1 MEHEGGGKP
10 PFSFGVRKKIV
21 ASRADPDTSGNRPRE
36 NDLDLRANMEGD
48 KNSDCGKLR
57 SSVSVGREIIRVLST
72 GRELGSGIER

>member
-1 MEHEGGGKP
+1 MKGRETSL
-10 PFSFGVRKKIV
+10 FFWCQKKIV